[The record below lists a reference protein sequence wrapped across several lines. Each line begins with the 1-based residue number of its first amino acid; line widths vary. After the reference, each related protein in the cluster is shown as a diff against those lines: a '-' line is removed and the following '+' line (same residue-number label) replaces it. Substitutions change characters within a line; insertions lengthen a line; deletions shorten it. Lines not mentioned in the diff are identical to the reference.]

1 MSQKSKQEQ
10 QKEANK
16 LWYKIKHKELTYES
30 VLKELTRKTM
40 ESKSQLMSF
49 WSNVKTSNNQSIA
62 VKLPLIN
69 EISDEGPEALLT
81 SDEADKI
88 DFVIDKTL
96 ATSSKFDIQK
106 SQKSQKKVP
115 IDQPTKSHTPQQEK
129 IQTEIMQLKEQLLTL
144 VNVRRA
150 GLITDELKI
159 KSIFVEKQIKI
170 KQTRLKKMKR
180 EAIRQRQRRECL
192 KRTLYDIVD
201 DMPYLK
207 SKLSKF
213 NREKNGRPA
222 VIEAQPDLLNAIV
235 NIASIGAAASD
246 RRRSQELRSCETLDD
261 LNKSLLKLGYC
272 LSRSAT
278 YLRLIPKQ
286 NTLEGIRSH

>member
-1 MSQKSKQEQ
+1 M
-10 QKEANK
+10 
-16 LWYKIKHKELTYES
+16 KH
-30 VLKELTRKTM
+30 
-40 ESKSQLMSF
+40 
-49 WSNVKTSNNQSIA
+49 
-62 VKLPLIN
+62 PLIN

-96 ATSSKFDIQK
+96 ATFSKFDIQK
-106 SQKSQKKVP
+106 SQKSQTKVP

-129 IQTEIMQLKEQLLTL
+129 IQTEILQLKEQLLTL

-159 KSIFVEKQIKI
+159 KSIYVEKQIK
-170 KQTRLKKMKR
+170 KKKKTRLKKMKR
-180 EAIRQRQRRECL
+180 EAIRQRQCRASL
-192 KRTLYDIVD
+192 KRTLHDIVD

-222 VIEAQPDLLNAIV
+222 VIEDQPDLLKAIV
-235 NIASIGAAASD
+235 NIVSIGAAASD
-246 RRRSQELRSCETLDD
+246 R
-261 LNKSLLKLGYC
+261 
-272 LSRSAT
+272 
-278 YLRLIPKQ
+278 
-286 NTLEGIRSH
+286 